1 MELNVM
7 KNVKWLWYVCLAV
20 VSLLVTF
27 FGIGPV
33 VFADGG
39 MGERVL
45 TLAVVIVIYIVIGVV
60 FIRIKNQGR

>member
-1 MELNVM
+1 M